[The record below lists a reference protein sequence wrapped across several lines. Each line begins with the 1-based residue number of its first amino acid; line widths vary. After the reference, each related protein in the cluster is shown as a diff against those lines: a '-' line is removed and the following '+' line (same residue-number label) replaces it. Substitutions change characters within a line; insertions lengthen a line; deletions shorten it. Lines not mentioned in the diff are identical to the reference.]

1 VVGLSASDSGN
12 LPVQL
17 TRFFG
22 RDAETAELDELLAH
36 QRLVTV
42 TGAPGCGK
50 SRLGI
55 ELGRRVMARFGDGV
69 WLVELSPVADPGHVP
84 SAVGAVLEIAEG
96 GGRSMADALTSAL
109 ADREVLLI
117 LDNCEHVV
125 DAAAELA
132 GRLVQECPAVR
143 IVATSRLPLGL
154 PGEQVWAVAPLGCEP
169 AIDLFVDRAR
179 LASSDF
185 RVDDAS
191 RAQFVRICRQL
202 DGLPLAIELAAA
214 WTRVLS
220 PAQIA
225 DRLDDASALLATAG
239 RTASPRQQTMEAT
252 VEWSFRLLAPDA
264 QQLFA
269 RLSVFVGGFD
279 LAAAQEV
286 AGADGDVLAAL
297 TALVDHSLVQR
308 EPAGDESMR
317 FRLLEPL
324 RQYAALRLAAA
335 GERQSIRRRHAE
347 HFLDVARRCDG
358 ELRGDGRLA
367 ALRRMEQDEGNS
379 FAALDWALTQPSDL
393 SLRLGAALGQSWEV
407 RGPVTQYRS
416 YMQALLALDTSDHRL
431 RATILSRAARLAW
444 RQQDHRQARALLEES
459 LASIRGFGDDLAVA
473 RRLRSLSLVAL
484 FEGDGESA
492 ADLGERAI
500 ALFRSHGDERGA
512 ALALIQ
518 LGWARYFAGDVDI
531 GDGSMREAVS
541 SSRRLGFGP
550 GIALGLQ
557 GLTHGAQLRG
567 DATSARA
574 HFVDALA
581 AVRDAGM
588 SGGEPSWLWAG
599 AVLAADEGRFD
610 AALRL
615 VGGAEAMGR
624 IRGSGLE
631 REVFRPLRP
640 RLDRAFDA
648 VEPGAARRLV
658 AEGPK
663 MSLEALVAEAV
674 AEPGLVG
681 DDRLSPREREVVELI
696 GWGMTNGEI
705 AERLFISKRTVES
718 HVDHIKQ
725 KLGHGSRS
733 QVIAWALR
741 DSPDPVRP

>member
-1 VVGLSASDSGN
+1 MGLSASDAGN

-22 RDAETAELDELLAH
+22 RDAETAELDELLADE
-36 QRLVTV
+36 RLVTL

-55 ELGRRVMARFGDGV
+55 ELGRRVVARFGDGA
-69 WLVELSPVADPGHVP
+69 WLVELSPVADPGRVP
-84 SAVGAVLEIAEG
+84 SVVGAVLGIAEG
-96 GGRSMADALTSAL
+96 RGRSMADALTSAL
-109 ADREVLLI
+109 ADRALLLI

-132 GRLVQECPAVR
+132 ARLVQECPAVR
-143 IVATSRLPLGL
+143 VLATSRLPLGL

-169 AIDLFVDRAR
+169 AVDLFVDRAR

-185 RVDDAS
+185 RVDDTAG
-191 RAQFVRICRQL
+191 AQYVRICGQL

-252 VEWSFRLLAPDA
+252 VEWSYRLLEPDA

-269 RLSVFVGGFD
+269 RLSVFAGGFD
-279 LAAAQEV
+279 LAAAEEV
-286 AGADGDVLAAL
+286 ARSDGDVLPGM

-308 EPAGDESMR
+308 DAVRHESMR
-317 FRLLEPL
+317 YRLLEPL
-324 RQYAALRLAAA
+324 RQYGAARLAAT
-335 GERQSIRRRHAE
+335 GERESIRRRHAV
-347 HFLDVARRCDG
+347 HFLEVARRCDG
-358 ELRGDGRLA
+358 ELRGDRRLV
-367 ALRRMEQDEGNS
+367 ALKRLEQEEGNF

-393 SLRLGAALGQSWEV
+393 GLRLGAALAQSWEV

-416 YMQALLALDTSDHRL
+416 YMKALLEVDTSDHRL
-431 RATILSRAARLAW
+431 RATISSRAARLAW
-444 RQQDHRQARALLEES
+444 RQQDHPQARELLEES
-459 LASIRGFGDDLAVA
+459 MRGVRGLGDDLAVA

-484 FEGDGESA
+484 FEGDVESA
-492 ADLGERAI
+492 AERGEQAI

-518 LGWARYFAGDVDI
+518 LGWARYFAGDVGV
-531 GDGSMREAVS
+531 GDGSMRDAVS
-541 SSRRLGFGP
+541 SSRRLGFAP

-557 GLTHGAQLRG
+557 GLTHGAQLLG
-567 DATSARA
+567 DAASARS
-574 HFVDALA
+574 HLVDALA

-588 SGGEPSWLWAG
+588 TGGEPSWLWAG

-624 IRGSGLE
+624 VRGSGLE

-640 RLDRAFDA
+640 RLDRVFDA
-648 VEPGAARRLV
+648 VDPGTARRLV
-658 AEGPK
+658 AEGSK
-663 MSLEALVAEAV
+663 MSVEALVAEAV
-674 AEPGLVG
+674 AEPALVG
-681 DDRLSPREREVVELI
+681 GDRLSPREREVIELV

-741 DSPDPVRP
+741 GSADPVGP